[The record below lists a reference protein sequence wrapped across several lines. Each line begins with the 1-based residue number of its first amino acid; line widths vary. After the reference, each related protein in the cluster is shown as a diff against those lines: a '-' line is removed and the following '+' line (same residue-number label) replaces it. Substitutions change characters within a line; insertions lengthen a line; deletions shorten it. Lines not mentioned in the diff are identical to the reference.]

1 MMESLLARWD
11 GERIV
16 IQRDHP
22 TGAWIII
29 AMHSTRLGP
38 ACGGTRMKTYPDLE
52 AAVQDA
58 LNLAESMSYKFA
70 TIGFPCGGGKAV
82 IALPA
87 QFDAQARPGVL
98 RRYGTLIHQLGGL
111 FQCGAD
117 VGTSPADMDI
127 IAETGAPYVFSR
139 TPQAGG
145 AGNSGPPT
153 ALGVFNSMQA
163 ICEQLFGAESLA
175 GKRILIQGVGSVGGR
190 LIELLQPTGA
200 EILFSEVDPKLIEEW
215 HGKRGIPFVPAEQVY
230 DTPCDLFSPCALG
243 GILNQDTIPRLRCR
257 AVVGSANNQLKEPE
271 DAERLQARQILY
283 APDFVTSFGG
293 AMAIYGQEALH
304 WSRAEA
310 EERVANN
317 IKEALRQVFALARAE
332 QIPPDTAARRIAG
345 KRLFG

>member
-1 MMESLLARWD
+1 MESLLARWD
-11 GERIV
+11 GERVV
-16 IQRDHP
+16 IQHDHP
-22 TGAWIII
+22 TGAWMII

-58 LNLAESMSYKFA
+58 LHLAESMSYKFA
-70 TIGFPCGGGKAV
+70 SIGFPCGGGKAV
-82 IALPA
+82 IAVPA
-87 QFDAQARPGVL
+87 NFDVQARPDLL

-127 IAETGAPYVFSR
+127 ISETGAPYVFSR

-153 ALGVFNSMQA
+153 ALGVFNSMQVA
-163 ICEQLFGAESLA
+163 CEQLFGSESLE

-190 LIELLQPTGA
+190 LIELLQPAGA

-215 HGKRGIPFVPAEQVY
+215 RDKRGIPFVPAEQVY
-230 DTPCDLFSPCALG
+230 DTACDVFSPCALG
-243 GILNQDTIPRLRCR
+243 GILNRDTTARR
-257 AVVGSANNQLKEPE
+257 AVVGSANNQLAEPE

-304 WSRAEA
+304 WSKTEA
-310 EERVANN
+310 EGRVANS
-317 IKEALRQVFALARAE
+317 IKEALRQVFALAQAE
-332 QIPPDTAARRIAG
+332 QITPDAAARRIAG

>member
-1 MMESLLARWD
+1 MEALLAHWD
-11 GERIV
+11 GERVV
-16 IQRDHP
+16 IQHDHP

-38 ACGGTRMKTYPDLE
+38 ACGGTRMKTYSDLE
-52 AAVQDA
+52 TAVQDA
-58 LNLAESMSYKFA
+58 MNLAESMSYKFA
-70 TIGFPCGGGKAV
+70 SIGLPCGGGKAV

-87 QFDAQARPGVL
+87 HFDAQARPDLL

-127 IAETGAPYVFSR
+127 ISETGAHYVFSR

-153 ALGVFNSMQA
+153 ALGVFNSMQVA
-163 ICEQLFGAESLA
+163 CEQLFGAESLE
-175 GKRILIQGVGSVGGR
+175 GKRVLIQGVGSVGGR
-190 LIELLQPTGA
+190 LIELLQPAGA

-215 HGKRGIPFVPAEQVY
+215 RDKRGIPFVPVEQVY
-230 DTPCDLFSPCALG
+230 DTACDVFSPCALG
-243 GILNQDTIPRLRCR
+243 GILNRDTIARLHCR
-257 AVVGSANNQLKEPE
+257 AVVGSANNQLAEPE

-304 WSRAEA
+304 WSKEEA
-310 EERVANN
+310 EERVANG
-317 IKEALRQVFALARAE
+317 IKEALRQVFALAQAE
-332 QIPPDTAARRIAG
+332 QITPDAAARRIAG